1 MRNRQTRKI
10 KVYSNLKERRFF
22 LPSFVNLDRSQVEK
36 KLWHFE
42 DLSVRHN
49 ESRESDTT
57 FRFG

>member
-42 DLSVRHN
+42 DNTVSGGNLAEN
-49 ESRESDTT
+49 PEKAT
-57 FRFG
+57 